1 MSRHPHEISSR
12 GVIMKYK
19 QQRVNKLT
27 LSAIGVTAL
36 LVLSACSGDNEAVE
50 DSAAVNETAETTA
63 VVEEVPVAEVEV
75 VTPEPIAE
83 AESTEITDTE
93 VTATDAKAAQEV
105 TAEPEVLAADAGAK
119 LYESNCKVC
128 HEAGL
133 LNAPKYGDT
142 AAWSARLTKD
152 KETLYMHSAKGFNKM
167 PAQAV
172 NGVSEAQV
180 KAAVDYMLASVS

>member
-1 MSRHPHEISSR
+1 MIDIQQHIKRLSLSVIS
-12 GVIMKYK
+12 
-19 QQRVNKLT
+19 
-27 LSAIGVTAL
+27 LSVL
-36 LVLSACSGDNEAVE
+36 LVLSACSGDNATTEAS
-50 DSAAVNETAETTA
+50 SAANEPAATSVEETVATESETTVPEPMAESETTDMVVEEKTA
-63 VVEEVPVAEVEV
+63 VV
-75 VTPEPIAE
+75 
-83 AESTEITDTE
+83 
-93 VTATDAKAAQEV
+93 
-105 TAEPEVLAADAGAK
+105 AEPEVLAADTGAK

-128 HEAGL
+128 HTAGL

-142 AAWSARLTKD
+142 AAWATRLTKD